1 MKNGLNSEERVYMIG
16 CGKTNNTCKE
26 YTMKENGN
34 NVEIYDGIEYICSYT
49 KAQMVDFM
57 SIGFAALV

>member
-1 MKNGLNSEERVYMIG
+1 MKNGLNEYDRVYMIG
-16 CGKTNNTCKE
+16 CGTTNVTCKE
-26 YTMKENGN
+26 YDMKINGEE
-34 NVEIYDGIEYICSYT
+34 VEIYDGKQYICSYS

>member
-1 MKNGLNSEERVYMIG
+1 MKNGLNSEKTVYMIG

-34 NVEIYDGIEYICSYT
+34 NVEIYDGMEYICSYT